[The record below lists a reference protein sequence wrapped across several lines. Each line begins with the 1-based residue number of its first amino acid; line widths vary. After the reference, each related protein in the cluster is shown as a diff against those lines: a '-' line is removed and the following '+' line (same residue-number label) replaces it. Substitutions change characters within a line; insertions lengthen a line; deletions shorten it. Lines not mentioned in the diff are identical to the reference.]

1 MSSILLK
8 KENGI
13 GFIHLNR
20 PNVYNSFNREM
31 ALAMHAALDN
41 CASDVTVRCVVIEG
55 IGKAFCA
62 GQDLSEV
69 VDPKGPALENI
80 VAEHYNPMILKITSL
95 EKPVVCAVNGI
106 AAGAGAN
113 IALSCDVIIAK
124 ESAAF
129 LQAFSKIGL
138 IPDSGGTWILPRTIG
153 YQKALAI
160 TMLGDK
166 ISAPEAEQMGMIYKS
181 VEDFEYES
189 YVLKIASKLA
199 GMPTKGLAY
208 TKKAYQLSM
217 NQNLEQQLQTEG
229 EYQFKAS
236 KTSDYAEG
244 VQAFLEKRKPEF
256 KGQ

>member
-1 MSSILLK
+1 
-8 KENGI
+8 
-13 GFIHLNR
+13 
-20 PNVYNSFNREM
+20 
-31 ALAMHAALDN
+31 
-41 CASDVTVRCVVIEG
+41 
-55 IGKAFCA
+55 
-62 GQDLSEV
+62 
-69 VDPKGPALENI
+69 
-80 VAEHYNPMILKITSL
+80 
-95 EKPVVCAVNGI
+95 
-106 AAGAGAN
+106 
-113 IALSCDVIIAK
+113 

>member
-1 MSSILLK
+1 MGSIIFK

-20 PNVYNSFNREM
+20 PEVYNSFNREM
-31 ALAMHAALDN
+31 ALQMHEALDA
-41 CASDVTVRCVVIEG
+41 CANDEEVRCVLIEG
-55 IGKAFCA
+55 TGKAFCA

-69 VDPKGPALENI
+69 VDPNGPALENI
-80 VAEHYNPMILKITSL
+80 VSEHYNPMIMKITSL

-113 IALSCDVIIAK
+113 IALACDVIIAK
-124 ESAAF
+124 TSAAF

-138 IPDSGGTWILPRTIG
+138 IPDSGGTWTLPRAIG

-166 ISAPEAEQMGMIYKS
+166 ISANEAETMGMIYKA
-181 VEDFEYES
+181 VADEEYET
-189 YVLKIASKLA
+189 YVMKIASKLA
-199 GMPTKGLAY
+199 GMPTKGLAF

-217 NQNLEQQLQTEG
+217 NQNLEEQLKTEG
-229 EYQFKAS
+229 DYQFKAS
-236 KTSDYAEG
+236 KTYDYSEG
-244 VQAFLEKRKPEF
+244 VQAFLDKRKPDF
-256 KGQ
+256 KGK